1 MTSSSMN
8 NRRVFVTTIA
18 DVNRETR
25 KERRRELNEERK
37 EWRRERRR
45 CSNGCYRHHYGPAG
59 GVSFLVS
66 LIIKQ
71 GVKAY
76 KKRKEGKQKA
86 PAYKATK
93 YTEKSDKVP
102 VESVKSAETSN
113 KTPSMEELPPYEP

>member
-1 MTSSSMN
+1 MD

-25 KERRRELNEERK
+25 KERRRELNENRK
-37 EWRRERRR
+37 ERRRERRR
-45 CSNGCYRHHYGPAG
+45 CCHGCYRHHYGPAG

-66 LIIKQ
+66 LIIKR

-76 KKRKEGKQKA
+76 KKRKEGKQKV
-86 PAYKATK
+86 PTYKATK

-102 VESVKSAETSN
+102 VESVKPSETSDRA
-113 KTPSMEELPPYEP
+113 PSMEELPPYEP

>member
-1 MTSSSMN
+1 MD

-18 DVNRETR
+18 DVNRATR

-37 EWRRERRR
+37 EWRIERRR
-45 CSNGCYRHHYGPAG
+45 CYHGCYRHHYGPAG

-71 GVKAY
+71 GIKAY

-86 PAYKATK
+86 PTYNATK
-93 YTEKSDKVP
+93 DTEKSNKVP
-102 VESVKSAETSN
+102 VESVKSAETSDRD
-113 KTPSMEELPPYEP
+113 PSMEELPPYEP